1 MRKVLY
7 LAAPYSHPDQKI
19 CAERAAAT
27 AFAAS
32 VLMTRYD
39 FVVFAP
45 TVQGH
50 LIIDHLPLEQS
61 ISHDFWMGQCLP
73 MLQGANTLGVLKL
86 PGWKGSLGVK
96 HEWDFAVRNHIPIR
110 EIEFFSHDVEHQ
122 QSIAAASGKFILP
135 RPPFPLTDLTTRS
148 TT

>member
-7 LAAPYSHPDQKI
+7 LAAPYSHTDTKI
-19 CAERAAAT
+19 CAERAAAA

-32 VLMTRYD
+32 ILMTRYD

-50 LIIDHLPLEQS
+50 AIAEHLPLEQS

-73 MLQGANTLGVLKL
+73 MLQGAHTLGVLKL
-86 PGWKGSLGVK
+86 PGWKDSRGVK
-96 HEWDFAVRNHIPIR
+96 HEWDFAVRNRIPIR

-122 QSIAAASGKFILP
+122 QAKAAASGYFILP
-135 RPPFPLTDLTTRS
+135 RPPFTLTDYNHRS